1 MTRRYMDA
9 MMLVQRYGKPDIFL
23 TMTCNPAWPEIKK
36 HLSNGEEAHN
46 RPDVTLRVFRA
57 KLEMLR
63 NDIIKKG
70 LFGKVATYTYVI
82 EFQKRGLPH
91 AHFLIILANG

>member
-36 HLSNGEEAHN
+36 HLYDHDEAHN
-46 RPDVTLRVFRA
+46 RLDVTARVLRA

-63 NDIIKKG
+63 NDIIKKS
-70 LFGKVATYTYVI
+70 LFGKVAAYTYVI

-91 AHFLIILANG
+91 AHF